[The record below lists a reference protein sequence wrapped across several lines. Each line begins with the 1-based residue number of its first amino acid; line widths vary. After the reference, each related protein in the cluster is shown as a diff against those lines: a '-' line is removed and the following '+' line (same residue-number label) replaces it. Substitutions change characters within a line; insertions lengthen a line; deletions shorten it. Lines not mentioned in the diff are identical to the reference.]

1 MGTKLKDE
9 KPSNTADVKMRT
21 VVIPIVGITP
31 LVVYRWSPEKIASLA
46 IIIRTCYSKQLKIT
60 PGS

>member
-1 MGTKLKDE
+1 MGTKLKDK

-21 VVIPIVGITP
+21 VIIPIVGITP
-31 LVVYRWSPEKIASLA
+31 LVVWRWSPEKIASVA
-46 IIIRTCYSKQLKIT
+46 TKIITCYSKQLKIT